1 MRKKLFIAYV
11 ITAVLLASCAQEDP
25 IGTGRSDMTIRT
37 AKATSRTIIPVGP
50 EIVSYTVSLDGES
63 EDYKGSFT
71 LEEDITFSN
80 ILVGPYTVT
89 VEAFDSQEIKVAEGS
104 EITKV
109 TADGENS
116 VTINLDWLEEGTGK
130 MSVDISWE
138 ERSLNGS
145 GPFEEALENKSLGF
159 RAMRSDGG
167 AYVEDIKWAEGEDFT
182 NKKFTFQADN
192 LEKTDGTSIYFE
204 IYTMID
210 DEPQVIA
217 ETFYTVIQVLPNLTS
232 KPDQNENNNFKITDE
247 SIIEYI
253 KNVRKTSVTAS
264 INEKDPKGAIDITWE
279 YPKLSNGEY
288 SGTLTATLLDS
299 EGTVISTVYK
309 DYTQNDKTGTETF
322 TGLTPEKSYK
332 ITFQNKSSMGYST
345 TLLALE
351 NIRTKVVVTE
361 IDIISDIKDTYTMG
375 DSITIEAEVKPEEAT
390 QKDYAIEVSPS
401 DGVEINNEDKSV
413 RFTKSGDFTIK
424 VKPVD
429 ASSTATAKKNV
440 RILLSTPSSFESSLS
455 EDGILLTWAKVES
468 ASGYLITKTIKEIS
482 KTETI
487 EIDSNETLK
496 YLDKGTYAGMTHS
509 YTIQAVSEDGN
520 HNSAISGAT
529 EEPIKA
535 SDITIKPPKDIE
547 NITLLPIDFGGKY
560 LVEYTEKEE
569 HQSISISLSGAIEN
583 AKKYEW
589 LLNGEE
595 IASSESFTSDVQNI
609 TINNTNENL
618 KISSFENENTLTL
631 VVTVNGNRYNISGS
645 FYVISEELE
654 SISILSEGT
663 VPTEVRYGS
672 PITLTT
678 SFTPSPVDIGYS
690 DNPQVKWEIVSQS
703 DENVA
708 ELTQENGITTLTA
721 KRDGTVTI
729 RATAVATGLTD
740 EVTVKS
746 YIPAMDVTIATP
758 NHNVLVLQKLGVT
771 VTSGYDT
778 FQLSAQ
784 ATPANG
790 EKVSSAITWKSEDT
804 GIVTVD
810 PDGNL
815 TAVKAGDTTI
825 TASIDGHTATQQITV
840 LDIDIIDTA
849 NSNTITNK
857 PIDVSPYSGTVNVQL
872 IFNHHG
878 YTNQNTG
885 GYSCVW
891 GFDDENTKEKG
902 SSGWSVYLRIE
913 NENNFTARVKRLTL
927 RETHNVN
934 AFVKLNNET
943 IAIANFTA
951 SYSG

>member
-11 ITAVLLASCAQEDP
+11 IAAVLLASCAQEDP

-104 EITKV
+104 EITRV

-182 NKKFTFQADN
+182 NKKFSFQADN

-288 SGTLTATLLDS
+288 SGTLTVTLLDS

-375 DSITIEAEVKPEEAT
+375 DSISIEAEVKPEEAT

-401 DGVEINNEDKSV
+401 DGVKINNEDKSV

-509 YTIQAVSEDGN
+509 YTIQAISEDGN

-547 NITLLPIDFGGKY
+547 NITLPPIDFGGKY

-569 HQSISISLSGAIEN
+569 HQSISISLSEAIEN

-703 DENVA
+703 DKNVA

-746 YIPAMDVTIATP
+746 YIPATDVTIATP